1 MMASSIALEKEISG
15 FKKIIK
21 SVDDGVVALGSTPEA
36 QIDNFVNNEHNNKK
50 KDTVVSMEHA
60 SLG

>member
-1 MMASSIALEKEISG
+1 MMASSTALEKEISS

-36 QIDNFVNNEHNNKK
+36 QIDNFVNHELNNKK

>member
-1 MMASSIALEKEISG
+1 MMASSTALEKEISS

-36 QIDNFVNNEHNNKK
+36 QIDNFE
-50 KDTVVSMEHA
+50 SWA
-60 SLG
+60 

>member
-1 MMASSIALEKEISG
+1 MINLSAHDGIVDSFGKEISS

-36 QIDNFVNNEHNNKK
+36 QTDNFE
-50 KDTVVSMEHA
+50 S
-60 SLG
+60 